1 MTIKRITPDSQVR
14 KFPPFGTAGKLM
26 RLTFGK
32 ESVCIFFPEI
42 ELLFVIIKPAM

>member
-14 KFPPFGTAGKLM
+14 KFPGFGTEILM
-26 RLTFGK
+26 CVTFAK

-42 ELLFVIIKPAM
+42 ELLFVIIQQAM